1 MSQKIIIY
9 DHDHL
14 ALCLKYYSTLFIKEK
29 KGDLSLSSKFRLKE
43 KKHTIYNLLGKGEF
57 TISFED
63 AIFKIV
69 ITEVGDP
76 LVCDIEIKIHKVIE
90 VYYDDREKLDL
101 FLEKSC
107 RYYVDNILDNV
118 KEQNKTTIYVWEE
131 QYWETMEKR
140 KVRSLSTVYLAGKEM
155 EIYEKIKYFRSNET
169 ESLYNRL
176 GIPYKM
182 NMLFHGY
189 PGTGKTSLI
198 YSLASE
204 LDMDVALVHFTREM
218 NDLDFMR
225 AMRRLPSNTI
235 LVLEDID
242 VLFECRKKND
252 ENKSA
257 ISFSGLLNCLDG
269 IAHSDKQII
278 IMTTNCKM
286 VLDKALT
293 RPGRIDLELE
303 FKYSTKKQV
312 EAMFKRF
319 LPKQVDKFKEFYK
332 SVKSLN
338 LTTAILQQY
347 LFSNIKCDN
356 ILDRIEELEEICLN
370 NNYETSKETLYT

>member
-14 ALCLKYYSTLFIKEK
+14 ALCLKYYSALFIKEGD
-29 KGDLSLSSKFRLKE
+29 GDLSLSSKFKLKD

-57 TISFED
+57 IIEFEGNT
-63 AIFKIV
+63 FKIV
-69 ITEVGDP
+69 ITEVGNP
-76 LVCDIEIKIHKVIE
+76 LVCDLEIKIHKTLE
-90 VYYDDREKLDL
+90 VYYSDKEQLDN
-101 FLEKSC
+101 FIKKAC
-107 RYYVDNILDNV
+107 KYYIDNILDNV
-118 KEQNKTTIYVWEE
+118 KELNKTTIYVWEE
-131 QYWETMEKR
+131 GYWETMEKR
-140 KVRSLSTVYLAGKEM
+140 KMRSLSTVYLGGKEK
-155 EIYEKIKYFRSNET
+155 EIYEKIKCFRSNET
-169 ESLYNRL
+169 EELYNSL

-204 LDMDVALVHFTREM
+204 LDMDIALINFTQDM
-218 NDLDFMR
+218 NDLYFIR

-242 VLFECRKKND
+242 VLFECRKKSD

-257 ISFSGLLNCLDG
+257 ISFSGLLNSLDG

-293 RPGRIDLELE
+293 RPGRIDLELK

-319 LPKQVDKFKEFYK
+319 FPDQIDKFKDFYK
-332 SVKSLN
+332 AVKSLN

-347 LFSNIKCDN
+347 FFSNLKCKN
-356 ILDRIEELEEICLN
+356 ILDTINELEEICMN
-370 NNYETSKETLYT
+370 NNYDTSKETLYT

>member
-14 ALCLKYYSTLFIKEK
+14 AICLKHYATLFIKEK
-29 KGDLSLSSKFRLKE
+29 NGELSLSSKFKLKE
-43 KKHTIYNLLGKGEF
+43 RKHTIYDILGKGEF
-57 TISFED
+57 TIDFQGK
-63 AIFKIV
+63 IFKIV

-90 VYYDDREKLDL
+90 VYYDDRETLDL
-101 FLEKSC
+101 FLEKAC
-107 RYYVDNILDNV
+107 KYYIDNILDNI
-118 KEQNKTTIYVWEE
+118 KEKNKTTIYVWEE
-131 QYWETMEKR
+131 GYWETMEKR
-140 KVRSLSTVYLAGKEM
+140 KMRSLSTIYLAGKEM
-155 EIYEKIKYFRSNET
+155 EIFEKIKHFTSSET
-169 ESLYNRL
+169 ESLYNSL

-204 LDMDVALVHFTREM
+204 LNMDVALVHFTREM

-235 LVLEDID
+235 LILEDID

-303 FKYSTKKQV
+303 FKYSCKQQV

-319 LPKQVDKFKEFYK
+319 LPNQVDKFKEFYK
-332 SVKSLN
+332 AVKSLN

-347 LFSNIKCDN
+347 LFSNIKCEN
-356 ILDRIEELEEICLN
+356 ILDTINELEEICMN
-370 NNYETSKETLYT
+370 NNYDEGKETLYT

>member
-14 ALCLKYYSTLFIKEK
+14 ALCLKYYATLFIKEK
-29 KGDLSLSSKFRLKE
+29 KGELSLSSKFKLKE
-43 KKHTIYNLLGKGEF
+43 RKHTIYNLLGKGEF
-57 TISFED
+57 TIEFEGTLL
-63 AIFKIV
+63 KIV
-69 ITEVGDP
+69 ITEVGNP

-90 VYYDDREKLDL
+90 VYYDDRETLDL
-101 FLEKSC
+101 FLEKAC
-107 RYYVDNILDNV
+107 KYYVDNILDNV

-155 EIYEKIKYFRSNET
+155 EIFEKIKYFTSSET
-169 ESLYNRL
+169 ESLYNSL

-235 LVLEDID
+235 LV
-242 VLFECRKKND
+242 
-252 ENKSA
+252 
-257 ISFSGLLNCLDG
+257 
-269 IAHSDKQII
+269 
-278 IMTTNCKM
+278 
-286 VLDKALT
+286 
-293 RPGRIDLELE
+293 
-303 FKYSTKKQV
+303 
-312 EAMFKRF
+312 
-319 LPKQVDKFKEFYK
+319 
-332 SVKSLN
+332 
-338 LTTAILQQY
+338 
-347 LFSNIKCDN
+347 
-356 ILDRIEELEEICLN
+356 
-370 NNYETSKETLYT
+370 